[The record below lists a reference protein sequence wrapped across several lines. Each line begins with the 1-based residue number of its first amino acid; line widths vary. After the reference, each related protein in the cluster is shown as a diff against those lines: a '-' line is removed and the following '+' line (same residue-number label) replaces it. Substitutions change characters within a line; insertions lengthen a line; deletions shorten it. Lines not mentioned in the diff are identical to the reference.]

1 MNYVES
7 YPSVVSKPIQKW
19 TLTEIG
25 KNSTV
30 TTTLRET
37 RSDSCSKCT
46 KGGAIS
52 VEIRVT
58 TRRLSPPIDDEE
70 EDRTSPQLRN
80 DCDWRWPEGLA
91 PLLNLDA
98 HLSLRNWELKPGHV
112 APLRLV
118 GTHLSVRHWALEG
131 NQVQLISNATRYYYS
146 ASSWASHRYLLLDER
161 TEYFEWLCTVQSRCF
176 GLPPGLVSLGGN
188 SAFLSGYE
196 AGSAVGYL
204 CVKWVRMLVKSP
216 QSCAFAM
223 VPTLMVLTPLVNND
237 PLLVT
242 HGIAAFHSG
251 VKVAS
256 LIATDGSVLVV
267 ATPLATNLLLD
278 HCLDFVRHRNSVQ
291 AKREL
296 AKKRRRRFKALRR
309 KELRLYRR
317 GFGAHLEIACG
328 RSYCFFRTESGRF
341 EWLPSS
347 STRVERLA
355 LLAEGCIPCFRPPRK
370 RNGPTPPP
378 TYASSETPNEGRAE
392 EELDSCPLDADG
404 WPSGTGTFWPY
415 RFSAESVAGY
425 NRRMVAYEAY
435 VAKYLNEPY
444 DPERAWEQMRHATD
458 IAGRTTSPLRFRC
471 QPCLEPRVEQVGGGD
486 EWPMVNGKLANF
498 TKTNAYK
505 WRDWYEESDYYT
517 YKREREEEGD
527 GGGADD
533 YEWPNEDGSETERVK
548 KMRKCVHDA
557 KEYIWN
563 SKKRSS
569 DARKK
574 ADRERNK
581 KRKDECGCRAKSG

>member
-1 MNYVES
+1 M
-7 YPSVVSKPIQKW
+7 
-19 TLTEIG
+19 
-25 KNSTV
+25 
-30 TTTLRET
+30 
-37 RSDSCSKCT
+37 
-46 KGGAIS
+46 
-52 VEIRVT
+52 
-58 TRRLSPPIDDEE
+58 
-70 EDRTSPQLRN
+70 
-80 DCDWRWPEGLA
+80 
-91 PLLNLDA
+91 
-98 HLSLRNWELKPGHV
+98 
-112 APLRLV
+112 
-118 GTHLSVRHWALEG
+118 
-131 NQVQLISNATRYYYS
+131 
-146 ASSWASHRYLLLDER
+146 
-161 TEYFEWLCTVQSRCF
+161 
-176 GLPPGLVSLGGN
+176 VSLGGN

-256 LIATDGSVLVV
+256 LIATDGSVLLV

-444 DPERAWEQMRHATD
+444 DPQRAWEQMRHDDAEVAD
-458 IAGRTTSPLRFRC
+458 AVQASIRSNFLEDVLPMPPSPSALMGRARELVVRGSVDLEAVLR
-471 QPCLEPRVEQVGGGD
+471 G
-486 EWPMVNGKLANF
+486 
-498 TKTNAYK
+498 
-505 WRDWYEESDYYT
+505 
-517 YKREREEEGD
+517 
-527 GGGADD
+527 
-533 YEWPNEDGSETERVK
+533 
-548 KMRKCVHDA
+548 RK
-557 KEYIWN
+557 
-563 SKKRSS
+563 
-569 DARKK
+569 
-574 ADRERNK
+574 
-581 KRKDECGCRAKSG
+581 

>member
-30 TTTLRET
+30 TTTSLRET

-161 TEYFEWLCTVQSRCF
+161 TEYFEWLCTVRSRCF

-296 AKKRRRRFKALRR
+296 AK
-309 KELRLYRR
+309 
-317 GFGAHLEIACG
+317 
-328 RSYCFFRTESGRF
+328 
-341 EWLPSS
+341 
-347 STRVERLA
+347 
-355 LLAEGCIPCFRPPRK
+355 
-370 RNGPTPPP
+370 
-378 TYASSETPNEGRAE
+378 E
-392 EELDSCPLDADG
+392 EEMEQEG
-404 WPSGTGTFWPY
+404 
-415 RFSAESVAGY
+415 
-425 NRRMVAYEAY
+425 
-435 VAKYLNEPY
+435 EP
-444 DPERAWEQMRHATD
+444 
-458 IAGRTTSPLRFRC
+458 
-471 QPCLEPRVEQVGGGD
+471 
-486 EWPMVNGKLANF
+486 
-498 TKTNAYK
+498 
-505 WRDWYEESDYYT
+505 
-517 YKREREEEGD
+517 
-527 GGGADD
+527 
-533 YEWPNEDGSETERVK
+533 
-548 KMRKCVHDA
+548 
-557 KEYIWN
+557 
-563 SKKRSS
+563 
-569 DARKK
+569 
-574 ADRERNK
+574 
-581 KRKDECGCRAKSG
+581 